1 LATSTIGHLQIATP
15 ILTCKDP
22 SIMRLFLEIQIASAF
37 WSDVVDNTLKGE
49 RRSVWW
55 LLVETIYRH
64 WLFENLAGLTS

>member
-1 LATSTIGHLQIATP
+1 
-15 ILTCKDP
+15 
-22 SIMRLFLEIQIASAF
+22 MRLFLEIQIASAF

-64 WLFENLAGLTS
+64 WLFQNLAGLTS